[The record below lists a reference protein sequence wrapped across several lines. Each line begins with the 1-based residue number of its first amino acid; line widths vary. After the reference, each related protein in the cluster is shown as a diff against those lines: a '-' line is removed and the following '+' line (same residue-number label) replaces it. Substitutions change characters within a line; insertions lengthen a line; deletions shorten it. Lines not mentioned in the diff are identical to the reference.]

1 MKILFNLFILVFL
14 SFGSLKA
21 QQSDTVSVADTLLR
35 HSPAKATFFSMA
47 LPGLG
52 QAYNKKYWKVPLAWA
67 AIATPLYF
75 ALDQR
80 SKFEDFKSAYA
91 KRVDDNPE
99 SVDTKY
105 INVYSNENL
114 LSLIDFHRKNRDLL
128 FVLTGVGYAL
138 NILDAAVDAHL
149 FYFDVGDDLTAD
161 IRPTFQYAGPRLMVP
176 SVTLSL
182 KFTKKSRQYVY

>member
-1 MKILFNLFILVFL
+1 MRFFFTLFLFLL
-14 SFGSLKA
+14 LANSSLKA
-21 QQSDTVSVADTLLR
+21 QRSDTSLIADTLLT
-35 HSPAKATFFSMA
+35 HSPAKATLFSA
-47 LPGLG
+47 VVPGLG
-52 QAYNKKYWKVPLAWA
+52 QAYNKKYWKVPLALA

-91 KRVDDNPE
+91 MRVDDDPE
-99 SVDTKY
+99 SIDKY
-105 INVYSNENL
+105 IDIYTNDNL

-149 FYFDVGDDLTAD
+149 FYLDVGDDLTAD
-161 IRPTFQYAGPRLMVP
+161 IRPSFQYAGPRQMVP
-176 SVTLSL
+176 SITLNL
-182 KFTKKSRQYVY
+182 KFTKKSRQHAY